1 VEGGQLAVGC
11 GDFEDEPL
19 EDPLD
24 EPLEEPFD
32 DDEDDPEDDPEDDAA
47 GEESEDVEPFAAGVD
62 SVFEPLSAGV
72 LRLSARLSLR

>member
-1 VEGGQLAVGC
+1 VEEGQLAVGC

-24 EPLEEPFD
+24 EPLEDPLEDPFD
-32 DDEDDPEDDPEDDAA
+32 EDEDDPEDDAA

-72 LRLSARLSLR
+72 LRPSARLSLR